1 VWGFGRAGIAPAKGE
16 IDGKNSLGHLAD
28 PRRRRTRR
36 SRDRGRERR
45 RGPKDLRIR
54 IDDSALDW
62 REGDHIGD
70 AEVVEVLPVAAF
82 PNGDSLPLT
91 ELE

>member
-1 VWGFGRAGIAPAKGE
+1 MAKPRWVVSLTRDVAEHAEAVIEAKSAAEARRIFG
-16 IDGKNSLGHLAD
+16 
-28 PRRRRTRR
+28 
-36 SRDRGRERR
+36 SRV
-45 RGPKDLRIR
+45 
-54 IDDSALDW
+54 DDSTLDW

-82 PNGDSLPLT
+82 PNGDSLPLS

>member
-1 VWGFGRAGIAPAKGE
+1 VIEAKT
-16 IDGKNSLGHLAD
+16 AD
-28 PRRRRTRR
+28 
-36 SRDRGRERR
+36 EA
-45 RGPKDLRIR
+45 KRIFASWV
-54 IDDSALDW
+54 DDSTLDW

-70 AEVVEVLPVAAF
+70 SEVVEVLPVAAF

>member
-1 VWGFGRAGIAPAKGE
+1 VAKTRWIISVTRDVAE
-16 IDGKNSLGHLAD
+16 HAEAVIEAKSAAEA
-28 PRRRRTRR
+28 RRIFA
-36 SRDRGRERR
+36 SRV
-45 RGPKDLRIR
+45 
-54 IDDSALDW
+54 DDSTLVW
-62 REGDHIGD
+62 REGDHIGG

>member
-1 VWGFGRAGIAPAKGE
+1 MA
-16 IDGKNSLGHLAD
+16 
-28 PRRRRTRR
+28 RTRWVISLTR
-36 SRDRGRERR
+36 DVAEHAEAVIEAETADEAQRIFASRV
-45 RGPKDLRIR
+45 
-54 IDDSALDW
+54 DDSTLDW

>member
-1 VWGFGRAGIAPAKGE
+1 MAK
-16 IDGKNSLGHLAD
+16 
-28 PRRRRTRR
+28 TRWIISVTR
-36 SRDRGRERR
+36 DVAEHAEAVIEAETAAEAQRIFASRV
-45 RGPKDLRIR
+45 
-54 IDDSALDW
+54 DDSTLDW

-82 PNGDSLPLT
+82 PNGDSLPLS